1 MAAALNMPLARL
13 AADPQHRAITGPDMS
28 KHEESPFKGK
38 TGIRRLINAFGY
50 SLDGIKAAFRHED
63 AFRQLA
69 LLAIILIPAL
79 FIVPASP
86 LARALLV
93 ASSLATLVIE
103 LLNSAIEAAV
113 DHTSLERHPLAKRA
127 KDMGSAAQLLGL
139 INLAAMWSLV
149 LFGR

>member
-1 MAAALNMPLARL
+1 
-13 AADPQHRAITGPDMS
+13 MS

-69 LLAIILIPAL
+69 LLAIILIPTAL

-103 LLNSAIEAAV
+103 LLKSAIEAAV

-139 INLAAMWSLV
+139 INLAAMWLLV
-149 LFGR
+149 LFGH